1 MSNSLNQPSAVLMGS
16 KPGSVVALETLIAR
30 GWEIPAVVVSEGI
43 THDWFDGPTLS
54 EVARSNGIEVLVQ
67 SELKPTLTADFVI
80 SYMYRHLVKRPA
92 LELAKMAA
100 VNFHAAPLPRF
111 GGWAFYNVAI
121 LEDCQKYGVTCHYM
135 DEGFDTGPLLK
146 VKWFDVDCTKETAIS
161 LERKSQLQM
170 AELFQEFVSLA
181 ESGEDLPI
189 EAQNAEEMRY
199 MNKSEFEK
207 LKEIPTSASTY
218 EADRIARAFWYP
230 PYECAYVTTDN
241 GRLEVVPNLAKSQ
254 IAALTQ
260 RGVYQELKEKLFQRE
275 AIKS

>member
-1 MSNSLNQPSAVLMGS
+1 MGS

-43 THDWFDGPTLS
+43 THDWFDGPTLA

-67 SELKPTLTADFVI
+67 SELKPSLTADFVI
-80 SYMYRHLVKRPA
+80 SYMYRHLVKKPA
-92 LELAKMAA
+92 LELAKRAA

-121 LEDCQKYGVTCHYM
+121 LEDCQQYGVTCHYM
-135 DEGFDTGPLLK
+135 DEGFDTGPLLE

-170 AELFQEFVSLA
+170 AELFRAFVSLA
-181 ESGEDLPI
+181 ESGEDLPMVD
-189 EAQNAEEMRY
+189 QNTEEMRY

-230 PYECAYVTTDN
+230 PYECAYITTDN
-241 GRLEVVPNLAKSQ
+241 GRLEVIPNLAKSQ
-254 IAALTQ
+254 LAVLTQ
-260 RGVYQELKEKLFQRE
+260 QGVYEELKEKRFQPA